1 MYAVEDMIFSMIP
14 PSRWDSKYCQPL
26 SYFYTFKNFDGK
38 AKIDALESIWYKT
51 KSAEAKKQRKTY
63 KYDDTRYSGFNLH
76 SLFFRGSV
84 EFRYHSG
91 TINSQKILLWTEILL
106 RIFDY
111 AIQRYDSKQITKL
124 FNMQTCGE
132 KLNQMRAIFGFSDST
147 YKYMKNRI
155 SKFNPQYA
163 IRFNKGKEEREE
175 TEIKNALYLKSLEKK
190 LTSLI
195 VRLKKI
201 DKKLK
206 PKRQK
211 EKNFW
216 IGENIVSQD
225 WFSPERPRTIDEI
238 TDEYLRVQEEA
249 GQPQTVTRNRV
260 YVRGSDLAMDEEP
273 KQMEILTRGKLEE
286 KRDRLLDEAQMV
298 KMKIDR
304 LGYSTQEG
312 FLKKDEV
319 YTLSQM
325 LKKGFSMSKEAEA
338 DNEEGEEMKM
348 DTRELSVVSW

>member
-1 MYAVEDMIFSMIP
+1 
-14 PSRWDSKYCQPL
+14 
-26 SYFYTFKNFDGK
+26 
-38 AKIDALESIWYKT
+38 
-51 KSAEAKKQRKTY
+51 
-63 KYDDTRYSGFNLH
+63 
-76 SLFFRGSV
+76 
-84 EFRYHSG
+84 
-91 TINSQKILLWTEILL
+91 
-106 RIFDY
+106 
-111 AIQRYDSKQITKL
+111 
-124 FNMQTCGE
+124 
-132 KLNQMRAIFGFSDST
+132 
-147 YKYMKNRI
+147 MKNRI

-211 EKNFW
+211 KKNPSEDLW
-216 IGENIVSQD
+216 AIND
-225 WFSPERPRTIDEI
+225 WYAQRPRTRDEI
-238 TDEYLRVQEEA
+238 TNEYLRVQEEA
-249 GQPQTVTRNRV
+249 EQPQTVTRNRV
-260 YVRGSDLAMDEEP
+260 YVRGSDLVMEEEP
-273 KQMEILTRGKLEE
+273 NQTEIPTRGKLEE